1 MADRLS
7 PLTPLT
13 APRALGDIGPD
24 GPGVMLSTRT
34 DLSLWQVAAWPQS
47 AAAVAQRLAGEA
59 GAVHRIGPL
68 KWWILDGGRPD
79 FDAAEA
85 VTVDLSHDQTP
96 IRVAGPQAKALL
108 QRVVALDLREKAF
121 PVGGFAATGGHH
133 LMLKLRRL
141 EPQAFEVF
149 VMRSFARNLWELLET
164 HARQFGLEI
173 A

>member
-7 PLTPLT
+7 PLAPLT

-24 GPGVMLSTRT
+24 GPGVTLSTRT

-96 IRVAGPQAKALL
+96 IRVAGPQAERCFSAWW
-108 QRVVALDLREKAF
+108 RSTCARRRFRSAASRRR
-121 PVGGFAATGGHH
+121 GGIT
-133 LMLKLRRL
+133 
-141 EPQAFEVF
+141 
-149 VMRSFARNLWELLET
+149 
-164 HARQFGLEI
+164 
-173 A
+173 